1 MGGGDDLF
9 DLKIRKIMGGGDDL
23 FDFFPD
29 KPKNMHWKTYW
40 RLREDSEQANRLS
53 LLIMGQKLGIGI

>member
-1 MGGGDDLF
+1 
-9 DLKIRKIMGGGDDL
+9 MGGGDDL